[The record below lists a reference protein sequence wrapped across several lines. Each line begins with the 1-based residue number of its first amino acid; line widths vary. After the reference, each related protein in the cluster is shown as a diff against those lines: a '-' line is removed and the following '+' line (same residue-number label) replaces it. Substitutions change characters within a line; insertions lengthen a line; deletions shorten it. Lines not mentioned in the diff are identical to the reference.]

1 MTNGN
6 LLLGPWSSNQRTGM
20 SVVLVDLKKFNPQQ
34 LPGAA
39 HSCQKQDRRAGTR
52 DAQLLGV
59 EAHIGGNEIGVQLF
73 CPQYASLPDLGL
85 RANNTIDKS
94 HQLTW
99 HNAVYDAANA
109 SKVGHDQG
117 DCIRISPTGGTWE
130 CRWTTWIPGGSVTV
144 EGPFYDTRDN
154 TIAVTG
160 GTGVFA
166 NARGTMD
173 LVARKGGTEYA
184 FIFNLIP

>member
-1 MTNGN
+1 MKKFV
-6 LLLGPWSSNQRTGM
+6 LLGLAL
-20 SVVLVDLKKFNPQQ
+20 VVLVAGATVAAASHTQKIDAPVTVKVIEHAATDIVIDTGKPGDTTGDL
-34 LPGAA
+34 
-39 HSCQKQDRRAGTR
+39 
-52 DAQLLGV
+52 
-59 EAHIGGNEIGVQLF
+59 
-73 CPQYASLPDLGL
+73 
-85 RANNTIDKS
+85 
-94 HQLTW
+94 LTW
-99 HNAVYDAANA
+99 HNSVYDAANA